1 MTHTVSNISDV
12 HQYYTRS
19 KTNQNVFIT
28 RPRTNY
34 GKFNVR
40 YAAAGFWNKI
50 PLKIKNA
57 ASLQSIRKTLKDY
70 MLTSEA

>member
-19 KTNQNVFIT
+19 RTNQNVFIPP
-28 RPRTNY
+28 PRTNY
-34 GKFNVR
+34 GTFNVR

-50 PLKIKNA
+50 PLKSRMQHLFKV
-57 ASLQSIRKTLKDY
+57 LEKP
-70 MLTSEA
+70 